1 MYQALY
7 RKYRPRRFSDVC
19 GQEHITVPLAR
30 EVESGTV
37 SHAYLFTGSRGIG
50 KTTCAKILAK
60 AVNCPNAEHGEPCG
74 VCPICTGVD
83 DGSVLDV
90 TEIDAASNNGV
101 DDVRSLRAEANF
113 TPAVTMYRVYIID
126 EAHMLSTPAA
136 NALLKIMEEPP
147 EHVIFILAT
156 TEPNKLPATILSR
169 CLRFDFRRIPPRV
182 IADRL
187 LSVAKAEGFSLD
199 DDAALLIGRLADGG
213 MRDALSMLD
222 ICRGAEGGVTVDV
235 VTRSAGLAGRDYLF
249 ELTDAVA
256 ARDASSALG
265 MVDRI
270 YSESADVG
278 RLCDEL
284 IGHFRNLMVAGT
296 AADAEAILKAPPDEI
311 VRLREQAKRLSPAL
325 IFYGATVLQETL
337 NRMARSASKR
347 LEFELALVRLCDPS
361 LSQGPDA
368 LLARIEKLENEV
380 ALLKARPAEEAP
392 SRPAAPEK
400 KQEPGPAPL
409 PADEQAPLAVDED
422 IPNPKA
428 AQPAESA
435 DEEPFES
442 WENVLEMLSK
452 NPMLY
457 ANLMGSRAYVRG
469 SHVLIDSP
477 NTTFT
482 RFMQTNETAK
492 ECIKAAIAAV
502 TGRRYAIGPYKKK
515 TLSAP
520 DALSAFEK
528 AARDAD
534 IELTVTE

>member
-30 EVESGTV
+30 EVANGTV

-60 AVNCPNAEHGEPCG
+60 AVNCPNSAEGEPCG
-74 VCPICTGVD
+74 VCPICVGID

-113 TPAVTMYRVYIID
+113 TPALAKYRVYIID
-126 EAHMLSTPAA
+126 EAHMLSNAAA

-156 TEPNKLPATILSR
+156 TEPHRLPATILSR
-169 CLRFDFRRIPPRV
+169 CMRFDFRRIPPRV

-187 LSVAKAEGFSLD
+187 LAVSSAEGIALE

-213 MRDALSMLD
+213 MRDALSLLD

-256 ARDASSALG
+256 ERDTAAVLSI
-265 MVDRI
+265 VERI

-284 IGHFRNLMVAGT
+284 IGHFRNLMVAGS
-296 AADAEAILKAPPDEI
+296 AADAAAILKAPPEEI
-311 VRLREQAKRLSPAL
+311 ARLREQAKRLTPAL
-325 IFYGATVLQETL
+325 IFYGVSVLQETL
-337 NRMARSASKR
+337 GRMARSTSKR
-347 LEFELALVRLCDPS
+347 LEFELALVRLCSPA
-361 LSQGPDA
+361 LSQSPDA
-368 LLARIEKLENEV
+368 LLARIEKLEGEV
-380 ALLKARPAEEAP
+380 AQLKARPAGAVSEKPISAEA
-392 SRPAAPEK
+392 RPA
-400 KQEPGPAPL
+400 PATIRT
-409 PADEQAPLAVDED
+409 AAEED

-428 AQPAESA
+428 AAAPISDCGDDPPLEQWGA
-435 DEEPFES
+435 
-442 WENVLEMLSK
+442 VLDMLAK

-457 ANLMGSRAYVRG
+457 ANLAGSRAYV
-469 SHVLIDSP
+469 HNAYVLIDSP

-482 RFMQTNETAK
+482 KFMQTNETAK

-502 TGRRYAIGPYKKK
+502 TGRRYAIGPYKRREKDA
-515 TLSAP
+515 SADDP
-520 DALSAFEK
+520 LLALAQ
-528 AARDAD
+528 AARDSN
-534 IELTVTE
+534 IELTLTE